1 MIGREMFGKSK
12 NVIHRAVVLCS
23 GEVLL
28 PEHLP
33 KRFFS
38 RQAGPPTVPLRVGST
53 LKEIEKEMIAQ
64 TLAWT
69 NNNRQRSAAIL
80 GITRRTLYNK
90 ISKYKL

>member
-1 MIGREMFGKSK
+1 M
-12 NVIHRAVVLCS
+12 CS

-38 RQAGPPTVPLRVGST
+38 EQPGPPTVSIRVGST
-53 LKEIEKEMIAQ
+53 LEEAEKEMIVQ

-69 NNNRQRSAAIL
+69 DNNRQRTAAIL

>member
-1 MIGREMFGKSK
+1 
-12 NVIHRAVVLCS
+12 
-23 GEVLL
+23 L

-38 RQAGPPTVPLRVGST
+38 SQAGPPTISLRVGFT
-53 LKEIEKEMIAQ
+53 LEETEKEMIAQ

-80 GITRRTLYNK
+80 GISRRTLYNK
-90 ISKYKL
+90 ISKYDL